1 MRVALYARV
10 STERQERERTIGS
23 QVEALQARAAA
34 EGWAVEI
41 SCADDGH
48 SGARLDRPGLDQV
61 RDAAAAGRIDAVVA
75 LCPDRLARNYVH
87 QALVLEELARFG
99 VRVIFLEGGHA
110 DDPQGRLLAQ
120 IQAAVAEFERTKIVD
135 RNRRGKLWRA
145 RQGEVVSGAVPY
157 GYRKVRA
164 AVGQPGR
171 VEVCEQE
178 AAVVRQA
185 FGWHANDGL
194 SIRQIAIRLIEAQ
207 IPSPKGKHVWHP
219 ATVDALLRQEAYAG
233 TLYYN
238 RRITRADGPRLPRYS
253 AEHQPLTQSRP
264 REEWIGIAVP
274 PLVDLDTWSRS
285 QAQHSRNARFSPRHV
300 GPDRYL
306 LRHLVHCEECGQV
319 RQAHRRT
326 KENGEYRYYR
336 CTTTL
341 PMHLRADKLR
351 CSQPSARADDLDEL
365 VWNEVVRHLDNPQL
379 ILRSCATP
387 TTSTPAADATRQLT
401 DLRSQQA
408 RLIDAYQA
416 GVISLRDLE
425 TRRRPVTDRITE
437 LEQITRHAERQ
448 RISQAELKQRI
459 DAFASQI
466 AAGLATMDFTR
477 RQQLVR
483 TVIDKVIVSES
494 RVEIL
499 FNIPLPSSPKEGR
512 SPAAQVNRLRPQ
524 RQNAAETRLPLS
536 RAPQV
541 LRPPHRR
548 RAHLLHRQGPR
559 HQQHRPRL
567 DPAHG
572 PDPDHALARLPAH
585 RPQPAHPD
593 RLGRPPSR
601 RRPPRRGRPAPQNP
615 APAPQ
620 DPRQPRRRSTA
631 ITPGATHPAAVT
643 GTPQITQTTARRTQP
658 NSRNSHG
665 GQATSP
671 EPGSSREHARRA
683 RKCQPQNVKIRP
695 GQT

>member
-34 EGWAVEI
+34 EGWAVEL

-99 VRVIFLEGGHA
+99 VPVIFLEGGHS

-164 AVGQPGR
+164 AAGQPGR

-185 FGWHANDGL
+185 FDWHANDGL

-207 IPSPKGKHVWHP
+207 IPSPRGNKIWHP

-238 RRITRADGPRLPRYS
+238 RRITRADEPRLPRHS

-300 GPDRYL
+300 GPERYL

-319 RQAHRRT
+319 RQAHRRA

-336 CTTTL
+336 CTTAL
-341 PMHLRADKLR
+341 PMHLRAEKLR
-351 CSQPSARADDLDEL
+351 CSQPSARADELDEL
-365 VWNEVVRHLDNPQL
+365 VWNEVVRHLDNPEL

-387 TTSTPAADATRQLT
+387 AASTLTADATRQLT

-425 TRRRPVTDRITE
+425 ARRRPVTDRITE
-437 LEQITRHAERQ
+437 LEQITRQAERQ
-448 RISQAELKQRI
+448 RTSKAELQQRI

-466 AAGLATMDFTR
+466 ADGLATMDFNR

-499 FNIPLPSSPKEGR
+499 FNIPLPGAPKEGR
-512 SPAAQVNRLRPQ
+512 SPATRMNQLRPQ
-524 RQNAAETRLPLS
+524 RQDPPEARLPVGG
-536 RAPQV
+536 APQV
-541 LRPPHRR
+541 LRPAHRR
-548 RAHLLHRQGPR
+548 RTDVRHRQGPR
-559 HQQHRPRL
+559 QQQHRARL

-572 PDPDHALARLPAH
+572 PDSAHALARLPAG
-585 RPQPAHPD
+585 RPQPADPH
-593 RLGRPPSR
+593 RLERPPGR
-601 RRPPRRGRPAPQNP
+601 RRPPRRCRPAPKT
-615 APAPQ
+615 
-620 DPRQPRRRSTA
+620 RRRRRKTLTDLATA
-631 ITPGATHPAAVT
+631 GIPP
-643 GTPQITQTTARRTQP
+643 
-658 NSRNSHG
+658 
-665 GQATSP
+665 
-671 EPGSSREHARRA
+671 
-683 RKCQPQNVKIRP
+683 
-695 GQT
+695 

>member
-34 EGWAVEI
+34 EGWAVEL

-99 VRVIFLEGGHA
+99 VPVIFLEGGHS

-164 AVGQPGR
+164 AAGQPGR

-207 IPSPKGKHVWHP
+207 IPSPRGNKIWHP

-238 RRITRADGPRLPRYS
+238 RRITRADEPRLPRHS

-300 GPDRYL
+300 GPERYL

-319 RQAHRRT
+319 RQAHRRA

-336 CTTTL
+336 CTTAL
-341 PMHLRADKLR
+341 PMHLRAEKLR
-351 CSQPSARADDLDEL
+351 CSQPSARADELDEL
-365 VWNEVVRHLDNPQL
+365 VWNEVVRHLDNPEL

-387 TTSTPAADATRQLT
+387 AASTPAADATRQLT

-425 TRRRPVTDRITE
+425 ARRRPVTDRITE
-437 LEQITRHAERQ
+437 LEQITRQAERQ
-448 RISQAELKQRI
+448 RTSKAELQQRI

-466 AAGLATMDFTR
+466 ADGLATMDFNR

-499 FNIPLPSSPKEGR
+499 FNIPLPGAPKEGR
-512 SPAAQVNRLRPQ
+512 SPATRMNQLRPQ
-524 RQNAAETRLPLS
+524 RQDPPEARLPVGG
-536 RAPQV
+536 APQV
-541 LRPPHRR
+541 LRPAHRR
-548 RAHLLHRQGPR
+548 RTDVRHRQGPR
-559 HQQHRPRL
+559 QQQHRARL

-572 PDPDHALARLPAH
+572 PDSAHALARLPAG
-585 RPQPAHPD
+585 RPQPADPH
-593 RLGRPPSR
+593 RLERPPGR
-601 RRPPRRGRPAPQNP
+601 RRPPRRCR
-615 APAPQ
+615 PAPQ
-620 DPRQPRRRSTA
+620 DPPPAPQDPHRPGHSGHTTMTRQANPHQYRHHRSPG
-631 ITPGATHPAAVT
+631 TPEHPAL
-643 GTPQITQTTARRTQP
+643 P
-658 NSRNSHG
+658 
-665 GQATSP
+665 
-671 EPGSSREHARRA
+671 
-683 RKCQPQNVKIRP
+683 
-695 GQT
+695 